1 MQITD
6 AMEDYMHYIKVI
18 DQKALTT
25 IRSYEYQLQLYVS
38 YLKAKGIHK
47 MQEITY
53 EDIQTFLKEQ
63 GEIKKKAS
71 VNHITSLIRN
81 FHRFIS
87 YTYDHIPNPSMYIR
101 NTKVPRTLPHYFNM
115 EDMQTLFQSFTD
127 SDIDIFHRAI
137 LEVLY
142 GCGLRISELCS
153 LTLHQIHLEQ
163 RFIRCIGKGD
173 KERMIPIH
181 KRAVKA
187 LEIYLHTLRVKWGQ
201 KSIYVFIDHKG
212 KQVTRQ
218 YVHTMIKKRL
228 ADLGLNQELSAHS
241 FRHSFASHLLD
252 GGADLRVVQELLGH
266 ADIATTQIYTHIQN
280 KRLKLAYEKAHPRV
294 KKEENHEKI

>member
-1 MQITD
+1 MLIKD
-6 AMEDYMHYIKVI
+6 AIEDYMHYIKVV

-25 IRSYEYQLQLYVS
+25 IASYERNLKTYMC
-38 YLKAKGIHK
+38 YLKEKGIDE
-47 MQEITY
+47 MTDITY
-53 EDIQTFLKEQ
+53 EIIQSFLKEQ
-63 GEIKKKAS
+63 SMLKKRSS
-71 VNHITSLIRN
+71 VNHMTSLVRN

-87 YTYDHIPNPSMYIR
+87 YTYDHIPNPSLYIR
-101 NTKVPRTLPHYFNM
+101 GSKTALKLPRYFNI
-115 EDMQTLFQSFTD
+115 EDIHILLDSFHD
-127 SDIDIFHRAI
+127 SEEDIFHKAI

-163 RFIRCIGKGD
+163 GFIRCIGKGD

-181 KRAVKA
+181 KRAVQA
-187 LEIYLHTLRVKWGQ
+187 LESYLYTLREEWGK
-201 KSIYVFIDHKG
+201 KSIFVFVNRNG
-212 KQVTRQ
+212 KQLTRQ

-228 ADLGLNQELSAHS
+228 TDLGLNTELSAHS

-266 ADIATTQIYTHIQN
+266 ADISTTQIYTHIQS
-280 KRLKLAYEKAHPRV
+280 KRLKLAYENAHPRAN
-294 KKEENHEKI
+294 KEDNNGKV